1 MRSMSEF
8 GNIWQA
14 GDIYRSIGVVIAFV
28 IVVLIVIAIVI
39 VIVIVIVFVI
49 GVHERVWEYMA
60 GRGYTG
66 IRAARGDEC
75 GHQLRI

>member
-1 MRSMSEF
+1 M
-8 GNIWQA
+8 
-14 GDIYRSIGVVIAFV
+14 
-28 IVVLIVIAIVI
+28 IVI
-39 VIVIVIVFVI
+39 VIVIANVIVSVIVIVFVNGI
-49 GVHERVWEYMA
+49 HERVWEYMA